1 MTGAVVRGPSKG
13 SGGGAIPVSIQL
25 SAAAVETPG
34 RREPAHVHRFTNVC
48 RPQFYRRRL
57 PRATLP
63 AAAQPPRPR
72 VYSGADAMTQQP
84 EEVPRVLDTRGEEPF
99 AATYAAVLVVE
110 ALVLAAL
117 WIFSRHFS
125 G

>member
-1 MTGAVVRGPSKG
+1 MTGAGARGPSKG
-13 SGGGAIPVSIQL
+13 SGGVAIPVSIQL

-57 PRATLP
+57 PRATLT
-63 AAAQPPRPR
+63 AAARPPLPR
-72 VYSGADAMTQQP
+72 VYSGADAMTQPP
-84 EEVPRVLDTRGEEPF
+84 EDPRVLDTRGEEPF